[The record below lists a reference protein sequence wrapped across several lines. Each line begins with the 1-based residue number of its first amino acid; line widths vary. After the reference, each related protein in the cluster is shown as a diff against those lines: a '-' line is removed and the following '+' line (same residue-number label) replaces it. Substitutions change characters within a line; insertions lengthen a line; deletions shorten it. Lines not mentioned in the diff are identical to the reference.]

1 MCKKYLTILLCSRN
15 EVKNMAEWL
24 AGRIELGKLNYN
36 AVVAKYQE
44 FKNDINS
51 HLSIDNYIVN
61 DDGTVTKN

>member
-1 MCKKYLTILLCSRN
+1 
-15 EVKNMAEWL
+15 MAEWL